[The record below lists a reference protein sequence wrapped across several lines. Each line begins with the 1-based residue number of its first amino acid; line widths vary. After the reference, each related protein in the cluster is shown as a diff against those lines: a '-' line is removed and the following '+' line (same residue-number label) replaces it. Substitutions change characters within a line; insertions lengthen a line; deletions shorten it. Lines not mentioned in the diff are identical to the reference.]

1 MERASQ
7 ITFFLLLI
15 IHFGVAQNA
24 TTSGAD
30 EFPVG
35 VIDLLC
41 ASAAGLQLAAQ
52 RGHLSRG
59 ACALYARTLL
69 GFPKVGATTV
79 TIFVCIS
86 LVFVRVCWRNGCIDG
101 RPHAHPL
108 PARLIV
114 DTHRWWRVLDI
125 QFTIHKQHSIIG

>member
-35 VIDLLC
+35 VILDLESLGGKMSRTSILMALEDFYAVHRNYTPKLVLHIRDSKSNNVQA
-41 ASAAGLQLAAQ
+41 ASAGKSSAVYHEKLLSYSLHCYIDASEHKFFFTVFRVQL
-52 RGHLSRG
+52 
-59 ACALYARTLL
+59 
-69 GFPKVGATTV
+69 
-79 TIFVCIS
+79 I
-86 LVFVRVCWRNGCIDG
+86 
-101 RPHAHPL
+101 
-108 PARLIV
+108 
-114 DTHRWWRVLDI
+114 
-125 QFTIHKQHSIIG
+125 